1 MISSTDAAA
10 AAEIDAGRPSDQWA
24 IHCERLHRRF
34 GWQNAV
40 ANLNLRV
47 ARGRTLGLVGLNGA
61 GKTTLIRMLVGLL
74 EPSSGTAHV
83 AGCEVPRERDRL
95 KPRIGYVPDR
105 PTVYPWMRVR
115 EAVAFCR
122 KFYPYYDDQRVSQL
136 IGVLDLDPEKR
147 VKHLSKGNA
156 AKVSLLLAIGHDPEV
171 LVLDEPMSGLDPLAR
186 EQFLEGVLMAGMTRD
201 GRPRT
206 TLFSSHSLA
215 DVRRVADEIALMH
228 EGKLL
233 LHSPID
239 ELLERTKRLRAVLE
253 DDADFARATADPPPG
268 TLWQQVSGREWLL
281 TVRDFGPDHV
291 EFLRA
296 RNRIAHLDVQDV
308 TLEDVFKDVVR
319 GRQNDARRELEG
331 VPS

>member
-1 MISSTDAAA
+1 MISTETAS
-10 AAEIDAGRPSDQWA
+10 AAETSVGPPDDQWA
-24 IHCERLHRRF
+24 IQCERLHRRF
-34 GWQNAV
+34 GRQNAV

-47 ARGRTLGLVGLNGA
+47 ARGRTVGLVGLNGA

-83 AGCEVPRERDRL
+83 AGCAVPLERDRL
-95 KPRIGYVPDR
+95 KPLIGYVPDR

-115 EAVAFCR
+115 EAIAFCR
-122 KFYPYYDDQRVSQL
+122 KFYPDYDDERVSRL
-136 IGVLDLDPEKR
+136 MGALDLDGNKR

-156 AKVSLLLAIGHDPEV
+156 AKVSLLLAIGHDPQV

-186 EQFLEGVLMAGMTRD
+186 EQFLEGVLMSGMTRD
-201 GRPRT
+201 GQPRT

-253 DDADFARATADPPPG
+253 DDADLARATTDPPPG
-268 TLWQQVSGREWLL
+268 TVWQQVNGREWLL
-281 TVRDFGPDHV
+281 TVRDFGPDRL
-291 EFLRA
+291 EFLHA

-319 GRQNDARRELEG
+319 GRQNQTRREWQE
-331 VPS
+331 VAS